1 VNVERIVRIDATTKD
16 TWVAVLSDGTKIP
29 VSRSGYVRFR
39 EIAGGE

>member
-1 VNVERIVRIDATTKD
+1 VNVERIVRIDANTKD